1 MGTGTFIIITL
12 VIFMCTVKTNLLIR
26 EPQIFLVLLITF
38 LVSILLSKRKTKRDS
53 RNDVAEAET
62 VAVAVAYIFLIML
75 IATLVRPLL
84 IAIF

>member
-38 LVSILLSKRKTKRDS
+38 LVSILLSKRKTKRDL

-62 VAVAVAYIFLIML
+62 VAVAVAYIFFIML

>member
-1 MGTGTFIIITL
+1 MGTGTFILITL

-38 LVSILLSKRKTKRDS
+38 LTSILLSKRKTKKGLKD
-53 RNDVAEAET
+53 DVAEAET